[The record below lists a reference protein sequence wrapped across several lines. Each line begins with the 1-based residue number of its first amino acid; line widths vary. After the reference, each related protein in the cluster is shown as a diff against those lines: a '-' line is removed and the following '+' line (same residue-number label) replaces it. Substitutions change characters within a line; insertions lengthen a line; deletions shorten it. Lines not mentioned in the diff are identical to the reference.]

1 LVSEQKRLLSLIPY
15 RGQSTKAKEWGV
27 PASYLSD
34 VLRGRRPVTLEFLA
48 KVALAEGIS
57 LRWLKTGKGGREMVA
72 PGRIAESPG
81 AGLAL
86 PSENE
91 RLKELVREIAEM
103 VGLETSSPPGAAV
116 VHFVTPAE
124 AERLEISEEYAAIPL
139 LADAAA
145 AGSPREIRDSEVEG
159 QCIIYRTRLRN
170 PADTTCIWVH
180 GDSMEPVLPDRSIV
194 AVNHARQ
201 DAASLNNK
209 IVAAYHDDGV
219 TVKRLQVSADHILL
233 MPDNRV
239 HSPLVF
245 DPESDRLI
253 GAVEWAWVQFG

>member
-1 LVSEQKRLLSLIPY
+1 MATERERLHTLIPY
-15 RGQSTKAKEWGV
+15 RAQSAKAKEWGV

-48 KVALAEGIS
+48 KVALAENIS
-57 LRWLKTGKGGREMVA
+57 LRWLKTGKGRKEMVA
-72 PGRIAESPG
+72 PGAVAEGPG
-81 AGLAL
+81 ADFAP

-91 RLKELVREIAEM
+91 RLKELVREMADL
-103 VGLETSSPPGAAV
+103 VGLEMPGPPGAAI
-116 VHFVTPAE
+116 VHFVTAAE

-139 LADAAA
+139 LADPAA
-145 AGSPREIRDSEVEG
+145 AGAPTEIKDSDIEG
-159 QCIIYRTRLRN
+159 QCIIYRSRLRN
-170 PADTTCIWVH
+170 PAETTCIWVR

-194 AVNHARQ
+194 AVNHARA
-201 DAASLNNK
+201 DAAALNNR
-209 IVAAYHDDGV
+209 IVAVFHDGGV

-233 MPDNRV
+233 VPENRL

-245 DPESDRLI
+245 SPDSDRII